1 MQKAALVLLL
11 LAVPALPGLP
21 GAPVLAQSQP
31 AKPAP
36 AEVAGDWTVTFETPR
51 ENTVQMVIR
60 QKGEKLEGYIGTERG
75 EIPLTGTV
83 TGNDMRV
90 VWTVFEGGDKVDM
103 VFSGKVDKE
112 MWEGTA
118 RSQFGTGAMWGQRIA
133 KR

>member
-21 GAPVLAQSQP
+21 ARPALAQSQP

-83 TGNDMRV
+83 DGNQMRI
-90 VWTVFEGGDKVDM
+90 VWTVYEAGDRVDM
-103 VFSGKVDKE
+103 VFSGKVEKE
-112 MWEGTA
+112 QYEGTA
-118 RSQFGTGAMWGQRIA
+118 KSVYGTGNMWGQRIT

>member
-11 LAVPALPGLP
+11 LAFPALPLP
-21 GAPVLAQSQP
+21 GAPALAQSQP

-36 AEVAGDWTVTFETPR
+36 VEVAGDWTVSFETPR
-51 ENTVQMVIR
+51 ENTVQMVLR

-83 TGNDMRV
+83 EGNQMRV
-90 VWTVFEGGDKVDM
+90 VWTVYEGGDKVDM
-103 VFSGKVDKE
+103 VFAGKVEKE
-112 MWEGTA
+112 LWEGTA
-118 RSQFGTGAMWGQRIA
+118 KSLYGTGAMWGQRIA